1 MNNLSFAS
9 TAKNNVSNLTL
20 SSDQSAFKTPVSTEG
35 SSFKEMLAKQV
46 NLDKQTTL
54 DQAVAQNQPAKPEQK
69 AFKKTIVPQK
79 QVEAKAPSKLEK
91 NTSPTQ
97 ADANV
102 SKVENT
108 ATTESAVSTAERLL
122 SLLDKAHQNIDQ
134 LKGGDIKD
142 DLSDSTKEVSD
153 KSVITIIAVDPSLVN
168 MGLSNPSLNGVAAG
182 LAKSAVNNENG
193 ADATLRSSTQ
203 SVAELSTAQLNI
215 AQLNTAQQGSS
226 DKVAANSG
234 KLDEKERVG
243 SIANDGS
250 GDEAQTLEHEKSGTN
265 KPDFSKV
272 LQTSS
277 EAVVDKK
284 TVNLGA
290 QEFNNY
296 LVAKENQTGQT
307 KAESQFDNSLMM
319 LSQPTNMQNTAQL
332 SANIMANGIGN
343 NNQIGVPF
351 GKTGW
356 DQAISQ
362 RIMLMVGSSEQT
374 ATLTLNPPDLGPLQV
389 VVHVHNDQADTTF
402 ITDHTHVRE
411 ALENSLGTLQDM
423 MKQAGINMGTT
434 QFSNSQNSFNN
445 QQSQQQ
451 EQQSNNQS
459 RQSNALVGD
468 DRGAMSEIAPKASS
482 VSLRRGL
489 VDTFA

>member
-20 SSDQSAFKTPVSTEG
+20 SSDQSTFKTPVSSDG
-35 SSFKEMLAKQV
+35 SSFKEMLIKQV
-46 NLDKQTTL
+46 NLDKQTKS
-54 DQAVAQNQPAKPEQK
+54 DQAVIQNQPVKPGQK
-69 AFKKTIVPQK
+69 AFKKTIAPQK

-122 SLLDKAHQNIDQ
+122 SLLDKAHQSIDQ

-142 DLSDSTKEVSD
+142 DLSDATIEVSD
-153 KSVITIIAVDPSLVN
+153 KSVITIIAVDPNLVN
-168 MGLSNPSLNGVAAG
+168 MGLSNSHLNIAAAG
-182 LAKSAVNNENG
+182 LAKSATNNENG
-193 ADATLRSSTQ
+193 ADAALRRATQ
-203 SVAELSTAQLNI
+203 NMAELST

-243 SIANDGS
+243 SIANNGN
-250 GDEAQTLEHEKSGTN
+250 GDEAQTLEHDKSGTN

-277 EAVVDKK
+277 EVMLDKK
-284 TVNLGA
+284 TVNLNA
-290 QEFNNY
+290 QELNNY
-296 LVAKENQTGQT
+296 LVAKENKTGQI
-307 KAESQFDNSLMM
+307 KAESQFDNSLML

-332 SANIMANGIGN
+332 SANIMSNGIASH
-343 NNQIGVPF
+343 NQIAVPL

-362 RIMLMVGSSEQT
+362 RIMLMVGSAEQT
-374 ATLTLNPPDLGPLQV
+374 ATLTLNPPDLGPLQI

-402 ITDHTHVRE
+402 ITGHAHVRE
-411 ALENSLGTLQDM
+411 ALESSLGTLQDM

-445 QQSQQQ
+445 QQNQQQ
-451 EQQSNNQS
+451 EQQANNQS

-468 DRGAMSEIAPKASS
+468 DRGAMSEMAPKASAL
-482 VSLRRGL
+482 SLRRGL